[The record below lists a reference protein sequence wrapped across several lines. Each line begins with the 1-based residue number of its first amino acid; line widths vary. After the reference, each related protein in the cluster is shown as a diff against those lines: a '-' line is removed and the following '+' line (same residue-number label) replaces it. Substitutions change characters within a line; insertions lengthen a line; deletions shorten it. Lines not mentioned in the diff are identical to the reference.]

1 MLKTFFPRRILQW
14 LGPLGVAALAAVLIA
29 AAVIYSGVYNLAAT
43 TPHPPY
49 LTHILHYTFRRAVQH
64 QADQD
69 PPADLNESSR
79 VAVGATH
86 FAQVCANCHG
96 APGIGQSPIALAM
109 TPRPPSLQ
117 KQIAEL
123 NDREIFWVLKHGVK
137 YSAMPGWPTQVRD
150 DEIWNMVA
158 FVRKLPNM
166 RYDQY
171 RALAF
176 GEAPQV
182 RTPQVPFGVN
192 PQTHAFVSWNS
203 AIPQGNINAYMFPA
217 SGPNEA
223 AQLNE
228 PLANCVRCHGAAGAG
243 RATGGFP
250 NLTLQTPAYLKRALY
265 AFATGRRQSA
275 VMQTVAVQLS
285 PAQMEGAAAYYAALP
300 TMRAVAVPAVSSALV
315 NEGAAIAAR
324 GVPGKAGAQSC
335 NYCHNLQKDGVGV
348 FPRLQGQDMAYLIH
362 QLRLWRDGRRGPT
375 GVFNPMPAVAH
386 NLTDHE
392 IAAVAAYFA
401 AQNPLARKPQALGSS
416 GYAGPQASPLTAA
429 QANGRL

>member
-1 MLKTFFPRRILQW
+1 MIRTLFPRRLLQW
-14 LGPLGVAALAAVLIA
+14 LGPLAAAGLAAILVA
-29 AAVIYSGVYNLAAT
+29 VAVIYSGIYNLAAT
-43 TPHPPY
+43 TPHPQY

-64 QADQD
+64 QANDT
-69 PPADLNESSR
+69 PPADLDTPSR
-79 VAVGATH
+79 IAVGATH

-117 KQIAEL
+117 RQISEL
-123 NDREIFWVLKHGVK
+123 SDPQIFWVLKNGVK

-158 FVRKLPNM
+158 FVRKLPAM
-166 RYDQY
+166 RYAQY

-176 GEAPQV
+176 GDAPATRLPQV
-182 RTPQVPFGVN
+182 AFGAN
-192 PQTHAFVSWNS
+192 PVTRAYVSYNS

-228 PLANCVRCHGAAGAG
+228 PLANCARCHGAAGNG
-243 RATGGFP
+243 RTTGGFP
-250 NLTLQTPAYLKRALY
+250 NLTLQTQAYLRKALDS
-265 AFATGRRQSA
+265 FATGRRQSA

-285 PAQMEGAAAYYAALP
+285 PAQMDGVAAWYAGQPEARAAATLAAAPDPRLVREGAL
-300 TMRAVAVPAVSSALV
+300 
-315 NEGAAIAAR
+315 IAAR
-324 GVPGKAGAQSC
+324 GVPGAAGAQSC
-335 NYCHNLQKDGVGV
+335 NYCHNLRKEGVAV
-348 FPRLQGQDMAYLIH
+348 FPQLQGQDMAYLIH

-392 IAAVAAYFA
+392 IASVAAYFA
-401 AQNPLARKPQALGSS
+401 AQNPNARKPQAMTSN
-416 GYAGPQASPLTAA
+416 GYTGIAGTPLA
-429 QANGRL
+429 R